1 LLFLEKYF
9 EKGRQDPF
17 TELEKYDTIIVI
29 MGLRYFV
36 EKSHKKELRREGMD
50 FLFPIA
56 LATDMPT
63 WLVCIL
69 GVSVVFVGLI
79 CIIGILYLMNF
90 LISKTEGKKTEKTT
104 VATPAAPAPAP
115 VAAPI
120 ENRREIVA
128 AVCAAVAEEEGTDIS
143 AIRVISFKKL

>member
-1 LLFLEKYF
+1 MEFMIPL
-9 EKGRQDPF
+9 
-17 TELEKYDTIIVI
+17 
-29 MGLRYFV
+29 
-36 EKSHKKELRREGMD
+36 
-50 FLFPIA
+50 A

-79 CIIGILYLMNF
+79 CIIAILYLMNF
-90 LISKTEGKKTEKTT
+90 LISKGEGTKTEKTT
-104 VATPAAPAPAP
+104 TPAAPAPVQA
-115 VAAPI
+115 AAPI

>member
-1 LLFLEKYF
+1 
-9 EKGRQDPF
+9 
-17 TELEKYDTIIVI
+17 
-29 MGLRYFV
+29 
-36 EKSHKKELRREGMD
+36 MD

-79 CIIGILYLMNF
+79 CIIAILYLMNF
-90 LISKTEGKKTEKTT
+90 LISIGEKAKTEKTT
-104 VATPAAPAPAP
+104 TPATPAAPASLQA
-115 VAAPI
+115 VAPI
-120 ENRREIVA
+120 ENRREIIA